1 MKKAKMIIVLI
12 VSLIA
17 VIVFFQNTEVVV
29 TRFLFAKIEMPRF
42 LLLIS
47 TFIMGFI
54 VGLITRSYFR
64 RRPRKQT
71 S

>member
-17 VIVFFQNTEVVV
+17 VIVFFQNTEIVE
-29 TRFLFAKIEMPRF
+29 TRLLFAKIAMPRF

-54 VGLITRSYFR
+54 VGVITMSYFR
-64 RRPRKQT
+64 RKPSKQT

>member
-1 MKKAKMIIVLI
+1 MKKVKMIIVLVI
-12 VSLIA
+12 SLIA
-17 VIVFFQNTEVVV
+17 VTVFFQNTEIVE
-29 TRFLFAKIEMPRF
+29 TRLLFAKIAMPRF

-54 VGLITRSYFR
+54 VGLITMSYFQR
-64 RRPRKQT
+64 RSRKKT

>member
-64 RRPRKQT
+64 RRPHKQT

>member
-1 MKKAKMIIVLI
+1 MKKVKMTIVLV

-17 VIVFFQNTEVVV
+17 VIVFFQNTEIVE
-29 TRFLFAKIEMPRF
+29 TRLLFAKIAMPRF

-47 TFIMGFI
+47 TFITGFI
-54 VGLITRSYFR
+54 VGLITMSYFR
-64 RRPRKQT
+64 RRPHKQA

>member
-17 VIVFFQNTEVVV
+17 VIVFFQNTEIVV

-54 VGLITRSYFR
+54 VGLITMSYFR
-64 RRPRKQT
+64 RKPRKQT